1 MQSSPQPLEKILEV
15 LAAMPHYQVA
25 LVVLFL
31 VFSVVA
37 INSVFALHYRRVG
50 KPVLRSLFNPA
61 SFPLLNF
68 NAREWLLLGGA
79 FVLSMAIGVLAVL
92 SG

>member
-1 MQSSPQPLEKILEV
+1 MQITQQPLEKLLEM
-15 LAAMPHYQVA
+15 LAAMPYLQA
-25 LVVLFL
+25 MLIVLFF

-37 INSVFALHYRRVG
+37 GNAVFALHYRRVG
-50 KPVLRSLFNPA
+50 KPVMRSLFNPL

-68 NAREWLLLGGA
+68 NTREWLLL
-79 FVLSMAIGVLAVL
+79 LSVQAVALGIGILAVQ